1 MLMTDLINK
10 VDEIIRDNLQSLQDI
25 VTKYSSVLELIQDQK
40 QLPYL
45 AYIINISVDHIKEF
59 HDTRDA
65 DKKSWA
71 VVVVKNLYTAG
82 QIKKESDI
90 LRTIDEFFKYV
101 DDNFQTYKD
110 NHVAVTQYDME
121 LGFVYGFVKTK
132 ISK

>member
-1 MLMTDLINK
+1 MTDLINK
-10 VDEIIRDNLQSLQDI
+10 VDEIIRDDLQSLQDI
-25 VTKYSSVLELIQDQK
+25 VTKYNKVLELIQDQK
-40 QLPYL
+40 QLPYF
-45 AYIINISVDHIKEF
+45 AYIINICVDHIKEF
-59 HDTRDA
+59 HDERDA

-101 DDNFQTYKD
+101 DDGFQTYEN

-132 ISK
+132 IGK

>member
-1 MLMTDLINK
+1 MTDLINK
-10 VDEIIRDNLQSLQDI
+10 VDDIIKNDIESLQTI
-25 VTKYSSVLELIQDQK
+25 VTKYNTVLELIQDQK

-59 HDTRDA
+59 HDERDA

-90 LRTIDEFFKYV
+90 LRTIDDFFKYV
-101 DDNFQTYKD
+101 DDNFQTYED

>member
-1 MLMTDLINK
+1 MTDLINK
-10 VDEIIRDNLQSLQDI
+10 IDKIIKDDIQSLQTI

-59 HDTRDA
+59 HDERDA

-82 QIKKESDI
+82 RIKKESDI
-90 LRTIDEFFKYV
+90 LRTIDGFFKYV
-101 DDNFQTYKD
+101 DDELQTYED
-110 NHVAVTQYDME
+110 NHVAVSQYDME